1 MKATWNLI
9 NLLLNKGGK
18 GVSEM
23 QMKCNGEL
31 TTDSYE
37 IANAFNLYFT
47 QVGPNLDKLI
57 PRNNTNFMNYLV
69 NPCVNTIYFYATFEA
84 EICSIVNLFLE

>member
-31 TTDSYE
+31 T
-37 IANAFNLYFT
+37 
-47 QVGPNLDKLI
+47 
-57 PRNNTNFMNYLV
+57 
-69 NPCVNTIYFYATFEA
+69 IY
-84 EICSIVNLFLE
+84 